1 MRAFTAC
8 LDIKHSP
15 VIGRLNLLKCK
26 EECCCNDDDNGHEYQ
41 DSNLIG
47 RHEQAVAVE
56 PVTAG
61 ETLPLALRHDQTVFH
76 HLTMS
81 HNTPDTQGA
90 PSTVVT

>member
-15 VIGRLNLLKCK
+15 VIGQLNLLKCK

-81 HNTPDTQGA
+81 HNTPDTGGA
-90 PSTVVT
+90 